1 MIRFQLYIAGTAAV
15 LCSLPCFAQGFGDG
29 PMITEPGWLLESD
42 FAFTSPMSALINP
55 DDGFIYL
62 AIRTGGLYRSDSL
75 GNTEVLLNTDD
86 VAGIVHDP
94 ITGAL
99 FFSEDFPGNIM
110 RVDLNPDGTVTET
123 TWINGFHSGDDDPV
137 GITPVPMDYTGTLL
151 TPGMMVS
158 TDRGFNG
165 TRDVWTWSPTT
176 AQNEVQV
183 AVDNITLTDTVDIA
197 VKGSMIAMADRAG
210 GMRIL
215 NEDTSISA
223 FPTTGATFTDA
234 QGIVFDTR
242 SMDMLVIDADLD
254 AAFRVSPTGA
264 ATLMFSGLG
273 ISTTNW
279 GGINITD
286 DGITQR
292 IVISSIDNNRVY
304 VFSITPPCSDA
315 DLAGPF
321 GQLNFFDVSAFLT
334 AYNAMEPEAD
344 FNSDGVF
351 NFFDVS
357 AFLTAFTAGCP

>member
-1 MIRFQLYIAGTAAV
+1 MRLPMSIVPACAGIAYAAA
-15 LCSLPCFAQGFGDG
+15 LSHAG
-29 PMITEPGWLLESD
+29 PGPVIVESGWSLESD
-42 FAFTSPMSALINP
+42 FAFSSPMSALINP

-62 AIRTGGLYRSDSL
+62 AIRSGDLYRSDSL
-75 GNTEVLLNTDD
+75 GNTEVLLQTDD
-86 VAGIVHDP
+86 VAGIAHDP
-94 ITGAL
+94 STGAL

-110 RVDLNPDGTVTET
+110 RVDLNPDGTATET
-123 TWINGFHSGDDDPV
+123 RWVNGFHSGDDDPV

-165 TRDVWTWSPTT
+165 TRDIWTWSPST

-183 AVDNITLTDTVDIA
+183 AVDNVGLSDTIDIA
-197 VKGSMIAMADRAG
+197 VKGSMIAMADRG
-210 GMRIL
+210 GGIKLL
-215 NEDTSISA
+215 NDDATISD
-223 FPTTGATFTDA
+223 FVTTGVTFTDA

-242 SMDMLVIDADLD
+242 SSDMLVIDADLD
-254 AAFRVSPTGA
+254 AAYRVAPDGE

-273 ISTTNW
+273 IAVTNW
-279 GGINITD
+279 GGINISD

-292 IVISSIDNNRVY
+292 IVISATDDDRVY

-321 GQLNFFDVSAFLT
+321 GQLNFFDVSAFLS

-344 FNSDGVF
+344 FNGDGVY

-357 AFLTAFTAGCP
+357 VFLSVYNAGC